1 MEVIPTQYGRLIIKK
16 IQSKDNSSTD
26 NPESIHIVI
35 NPLKD
40 VVKSFMKRLTVKIN
54 NDKTS
59 IVAISITDPT
69 VKKAEVFLDNL
80 IQIYNED
87 VAEDKSFRQHFQIY
101 CQSIE
106 IDCCRAG
113 WSGE

>member
-1 MEVIPTQYGRLIIKK
+1 MDAWLSKK

-40 VVKSFMKRLTVKIN
+40 VVKSFMNRLTVKIN

-69 VKKAEVFLDNL
+69 VKKAEVFLT
-80 IQIYNED
+80 IWF
-87 VAEDKSFRQHFQIY
+87 KFTMKM
-101 CQSIE
+101 
-106 IDCCRAG
+106 
-113 WSGE
+113 